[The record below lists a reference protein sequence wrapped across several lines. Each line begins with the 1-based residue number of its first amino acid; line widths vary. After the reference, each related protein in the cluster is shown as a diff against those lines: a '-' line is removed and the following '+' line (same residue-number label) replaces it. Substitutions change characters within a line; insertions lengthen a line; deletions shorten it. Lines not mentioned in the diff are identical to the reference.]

1 MFTYMSNFSNSVPV
15 CGGNMKN
22 SQVHLWILSVHYIH
36 IIHLPEI
43 PNYTSSTTFPWKK
56 GQQRRGLSN
65 LKREKNKFY
74 FSSDTEVWHESSR
87 PRQTCE

>member
-1 MFTYMSNFSNSVPV
+1 V
-15 CGGNMKN
+15 
-22 SQVHLWILSVHYIH
+22 SVHDAY

-74 FSSDTEVWHESSR
+74 FSTDTEV
-87 PRQTCE
+87 